1 MPRRYLSTEWLLV
14 LAIFTLAGL
23 SCAHAADPPK
33 SYMLMSWPNA
43 SEFETE
49 DGDFDLPPAPSTE
62 QLVSDGPP
70 CPGMLS
76 FADQFTLTPAG
87 IYDKIQPFQQEKTP
101 LTPVRKFKLA
111 IINTV
116 DPFNMATAAGDAAFS
131 AWTSEPG
138 STYGT
143 GRMAFAKRFGTDMT
157 DELSGE
163 FFQTFMFPAI
173 FGQDPHYHRDVDDKT
188 PRRIRY
194 ALTQVLVTRSDRG
207 HKMFNFGEVLGNFAA
222 ASLGN
227 LYHPDRARGFGP
239 TSARI
244 GVSIASDSAWNLFTE
259 FWPDVSRH
267 MNIRMV
273 FLRWLA
279 EHAADQN

>member
-1 MPRRYLSTEWLLV
+1 
-14 LAIFTLAGL
+14 
-23 SCAHAADPPK
+23 
-33 SYMLMSWPNA
+33 MLMNWPDA

-70 CPGMLS
+70 CAGMLN
-76 FADQFTLTPAG
+76 FTDQLTLTPAG
-87 IYDKIQPFQQEKTP
+87 IYDKIQPFQQEKAP
-101 LTPVRKFKLA
+101 LTPKGKFKLA

-116 DPFNMATAAGDAAFS
+116 DPFNMATAAGDAAVS
-131 AWTSEPG
+131 AWTSK
-138 STYGT
+138 STSAYGT
-143 GRMAFAKRFGTDMT
+143 GSTAFAKRFGTDMT

-173 FGQDPHYHRDVDDKT
+173 FGQDPHYHRDTGEKT

-194 ALTQVLVTRSDRG
+194 ALTQVIITRSDMG
-207 HKMFNFGEVLGNFAA
+207 HKMFNYGEVLGNFAA

-227 LYHPDRARGFGP
+227 VYHLDRDTGFGP
-239 TSARI
+239 TTARI
-244 GVSIASDSAWNLFTE
+244 GVSIVSDAAWNLFTE

-267 MNIRMV
+267 INFRMV
-273 FLRWLA
+273 FLRRLA
-279 EHAADQN
+279 ERAAQPN

>member
-1 MPRRYLSTEWLLV
+1 VSALAILTLAALSYARAADAPKNFLLV
-14 LAIFTLAGL
+14 
-23 SCAHAADPPK
+23 
-33 SYMLMSWPNA
+33 SWPDA

-70 CPGMLS
+70 CAEMLS
-76 FADQFTLTPAG
+76 FADQFTLTPTG
-87 IYDKIQPFQQEKTP
+87 IYNKIQPFQQEKAP
-101 LTPVRKFKLA
+101 LTPAGKFKLA
-111 IINTV
+111 IINSI
-116 DPFNMATAAGDAAFS
+116 DPFNMATAAGDAAVS
-131 AWTSEPG
+131 TWTSEPG
-138 STYGT
+138 SAYGT

-173 FGQDPHYHRDVDDKT
+173 FRQDPHYHRDVDDKT

-194 ALTQVLVTRSDRG
+194 ALTQVLITRSDKG
-207 HKMFNFGEVLGNFAA
+207 HKMFNFGEVFGNFAA

-227 LYHPDRARGFGP
+227 VYHSDRDTGFGP
-239 TSARI
+239 TTARI
-244 GVSIASDSAWNLFTE
+244 GVSIGSDAAWNLFTE